1 MESFRSLRHRKSR
14 LNFAAE
20 SGEEFGQFLIFG
32 VLLKVSEDFYA
43 RRFVAKIGQSDGSE
57 IGVLQGPTFAL
68 RGGDSHTQRGT
79 IALPRDHDGSQ
90 AAQTNGKLLNRAGDG
105 AGRTGGQEL
114 KKLFAHEK
122 LWYTGPV
129 IEPVDNVNLAPTRN
143 AVKRFARAAGDD
155 SRLITPIKK
164 TRIAEE
170 VADRIRTLML
180 DGAFPPGEPLPSE
193 RHLAERFGVSR
204 GSIRDALRT
213 LETIGLLET
222 RHGQGT
228 FPHELSVDRLVAPL
242 ASVMAYRPDLQDELL
257 DVRRMFEP
265 AVARAAAQRVTE
277 EDLAALQR
285 ILDVQRQKLKSS
297 QSAIA
302 EDTAF
307 HAILARATR
316 NRVVMSIMATLND
329 LLVES
334 RTQSLQQKGRP
345 ARSIDGHESV
355 VAALRRHDPEGA
367 SQAMRNHIDQIADI
381 QSLAHKVSK
390 PAAK

>member
-1 MESFRSLRHRKSR
+1 MR
-14 LNFAAE
+14 
-20 SGEEFGQFLIFG
+20 
-32 VLLKVSEDFYA
+32 LKVYENFHA
-43 RRFVAKIGQSDGSE
+43 GGFVSHVGEPDRSQIGMLE
-57 IGVLQGPTFAL
+57 GPTFAL
-68 RGGDSHTQRGT
+68 SGGDGHTQRGT
-79 IALPRDHDGSQ
+79 IALPRHDNRGQ
-90 AAQTNGKLLNRAGDG
+90 AALSDGKLLDRAGDG
-105 AGRTGGQEL
+105 ARGTGGHEL
-114 KKLFAHEK
+114 KKLFAHVD

-129 IEPVDNVNLAPTRN
+129 IEPVENENVSPARN
-143 AVKRFARAAGDD
+143 PVKRITHASGDE
-155 SRLITPIKK
+155 SHLIAPIKK

-170 VADRIRTLML
+170 VADRIRVLML
-180 DGAFPPGEPLPSE
+180 DGTFPAGQPLPSE

-228 FPHELSVDRLVAPL
+228 FPRELSVERLVAPL
-242 ASVMAYRPDLQDELL
+242 ASVMAYRSDLQDELL

-265 AVARAAAQRVTE
+265 AVARAAALRATD
-277 EDLAALQR
+277 EDLADLQR
-285 ILDVQRQKLKSS
+285 ILDTQRQKLKSG
-297 QSAIA
+297 QSAIT

-345 ARSIDGHESV
+345 ARSMDGHESV
-355 VAALRRHDPEGA
+355 VSALRRRDPEGA
-367 SQAMRNHIDQIADI
+367 SQAMYNHIDQIADL
-381 QSLAHKVSK
+381 QVHSHKGPKS
-390 PAAK
+390 PAK